1 MFFSPAVLTRPVSDV
16 LVARQPLRG
25 GVEHKLKGAAQ
36 LPDQL
41 MTNVEVPVMSTID
54 YAFLFS
60 PDLTLQKRE
69 QRHTCT
75 KPSPPPLSI
84 FSSLRS
90 LIPEG
95 GFCSLLLMTTYAHI
109 YFLSVSHLLLSREHL
124 LMPREKLI
132 DKCFIFHLFHW
143 LVLCPLL
150 CFFFHSN

>member
-1 MFFSPAVLTRPVSDV
+1 MLHCSTTLSEFFFSPAGLRPVSDV

-84 FSSLRS
+84 FSLSLPASVPSFQKVDFVAICWRPRTLTYISCLTVDVRTLPLICSYHRS
-90 LIPEG
+90 
-95 GFCSLLLMTTYAHI
+95 TY
-109 YFLSVSHLLLSREHL
+109 
-124 LMPREKLI
+124 
-132 DKCFIFHLFHW
+132 
-143 LVLCPLL
+143 
-150 CFFFHSN
+150 